1 MYTNPI
7 IDGPLVVFTLDGQRY
22 ALRLGAVERVICAVA
37 VTPVPETTAF
47 VLGLVNLAGQLI
59 TVVSLR
65 RRLGLPD
72 RPVRPEDLFV
82 LVRALG
88 LTLAMVVD
96 EVQDLRVVAAAQ
108 TVAVEAALPVE
119 SSAYPVRI

>member
-22 ALRLGAVERVICAVA
+22 ALRLGAVERVIRAVA

-47 VLGLVNLAGQLI
+47 VLGLVKLTGQLI

-65 RRLGLPD
+65 RCLGLPD
-72 RPVRPEDLFV
+72 RPV
-82 LVRALG
+82 
-88 LTLAMVVD
+88 
-96 EVQDLRVVAAAQ
+96 
-108 TVAVEAALPVE
+108 
-119 SSAYPVRI
+119 